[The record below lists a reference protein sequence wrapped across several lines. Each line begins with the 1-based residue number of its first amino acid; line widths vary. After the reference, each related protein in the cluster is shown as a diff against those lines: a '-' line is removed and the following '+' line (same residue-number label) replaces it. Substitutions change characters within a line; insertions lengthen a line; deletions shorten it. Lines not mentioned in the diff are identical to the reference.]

1 MEKQRHFGAVS
12 SVIPSNHHGVLP
24 LLSLSVCLQQLSAR
38 PRSKGSTAGW
48 AGSGWPWRRSG
59 PGRRGRD
66 GRRCS
71 AQRGPKRAAR
81 GRPPTPHRSG
91 TAASRL
97 QGKQMEKKIEHCKS
111 SITSAALLQ
120 NDSSEK
126 NYCTLPECTGTQ
138 SVLGSNR
145 PLGILKIWGG
155 KKWTGLECFQFQCL
169 SMEKNTHKT
178 WPSTTTYKWF
188 ASHF

>member
-1 MEKQRHFGAVS
+1 MEKQRPFGAVS
-12 SVIPSNHHGVLP
+12 SVIPSNHAAHHGVLP
-24 LLSLSVCLQQLSAR
+24 LLSSSVCLQQLSAR

-48 AGSGWPWRRSG
+48 AESGWPWRRSG

-97 QGKQMEKKIEHCKS
+97 KGKQTEKKIEHYKS

-126 NYCTLPECTGTQ
+126 IIAPYPN
-138 SVLGSNR
+138 VLARRAFWDRTVHWES
-145 PLGILKIWGG
+145 
-155 KKWTGLECFQFQCL
+155 
-169 SMEKNTHKT
+169 
-178 WPSTTTYKWF
+178 
-188 ASHF
+188 